1 MSAPEPTNPIDQLA
15 EITGGNW
22 PNLTAARHRAVEKRI
37 ELERVLSDLGSG
49 DTSIVVFGSLA
60 RNEYTPGSDLDW
72 TLLVDGIANPSHFDT
87 AQKIARQLDEAGLKG
102 PGREQT
108 FGSFAFS
115 HELIHQ
121 IGGQDDSN
129 ANTTRRILLLL
140 ESRPVGRQDAYDRVV
155 NNVLSRYLTED
166 RGLWHGSSQVK
177 IPRFLLNDIAR
188 YWRTITVDF
197 AYQQR
202 ARGNQGFAIRTIK
215 LRLSRKLVFLA
226 GLLACYSCHLGF
238 SRDQRAQIYASK
250 NTQALVE
257 HLRRVLSSTPLDI
270 LASALTQH
278 ESTLTDARAMFNAY
292 DGFIGLMAH
301 DAYRKRLEEIGVDE
315 LGSDSVFQEA
325 QRFSHAF
332 RDALSRIFLRGN
344 TELCDLTI
352 DYGVF

>member
-1 MSAPEPTNPIDQLA
+1 M
-15 EITGGNW
+15 
-22 PNLTAARHRAVEKRI
+22 
-37 ELERVLSDLGSG
+37 
-49 DTSIVVFGSLA
+49 
-60 RNEYTPGSDLDW
+60 
-72 TLLVDGIANPSHFDT
+72 
-87 AQKIARQLDEAGLKG
+87 
-102 PGREQT
+102 
-108 FGSFAFS
+108 
-115 HELIHQ
+115 
-121 IGGQDDSN
+121 
-129 ANTTRRILLLL
+129 LL
-140 ESRPVGRQDAYDRVV
+140 ESRPVGRRDAYDRVV
-155 NNVLSRYLTED
+155 NNILSRYLTED

-188 YWRTITVDF
+188 YWRTVTVDF
-197 AYQQR
+197 AYKQR

-238 SRDQRAQIYASK
+238 SRDERAQIYGSK

-270 LASALTQH
+270 LASALIQH

-292 DGFIGLMAH
+292 DGFIGLIAN
-301 DAYRKRLEEIGVDE
+301 DAYRQRLEEIGVDE

-332 RDALSRIFLRGN
+332 RDALSRIFLKGN